1 MFIFIQPSQFNIQ
14 NIYFL
19 EKKKNMI
26 MDGHFTK
33 FVFSNECMIM
43 NGLFFKLPQVLNSTY
58 VLTIDTSQHKEWINR
73 IHVIERQILQYY
85 QMYYNIQKNSVYIL
99 RNQLQKGII
108 KYYRDNEKNYLQAS
122 TGYYLKIS
130 GIWET
135 QTDIGITFK
144 VIEYGTI

>member
-1 MFIFIQPSQFNIQ
+1 
-14 NIYFL
+14 
-19 EKKKNMI
+19 
-26 MDGHFTK
+26 
-33 FVFSNECMIM
+33 MIM
-43 NGLFFKLPQVLNSTY
+43 NGLFFKLPQVLNSAY
-58 VLTIDTSQHKEWINR
+58 VLTIDTNQHKEWTNR